1 MLDPEPGPDAGSPQA
16 AGMPRAGRAAA
27 SPLPVAQ
34 ARVVRVNTS
43 PGGVPKRPVESARV
57 GRLGLE
63 GDAHTDRTV
72 HGGPFRAVCL
82 YSMEAI
88 GRVRAEGHPIFP
100 GSVGENLTLEGLE
113 LSTLA
118 TGDRLAVGDALV
130 LEITSPAN
138 PCDTIRESFLDERIS
153 RISIRTHPLDSRLY
167 ARVLAEG
174 VVRPGDPVRVLPP
187 LPDSDAATHVL
198 LDRLDSNERAYMLV
212 SWRAAV
218 AGGVDVRIRDDGE
231 LGIAA
236 TPSVPDENFN
246 LALGLRR
253 IPHLLPDVQ
262 SFFERHRVAGWVIS
276 AEPPWPGAVAERTG
290 SVLAG
295 APVDIGDAPRVEGLA
310 IRRVDPDEALSWERT
325 VVAGF
330 EFDGALAEAWLASAP
345 AIARDHRVHL
355 FLAEIDGE
363 PAGAGGLFVHR
374 GVGGLGPGCVLPA
387 FRNRGVHAALIAAR
401 ARTAAELGCDVVAG
415 WARQDG
421 PSERNMVRMGLR
433 RIWTRHSF
441 RWDGAARDHEAAGDG
456 GAARDN
462 GTARDPDPAGTGVPA

>member
-1 MLDPEPGPDAGSPQA
+1 MLDRETGPEGDRPSAEPSEAP
-16 AGMPRAGRAAA
+16 PPA
-27 SPLPVAQ
+27 STQ
-34 ARVVRVNTS
+34 ARVARVNVS
-43 PGGVPKRPVESARV
+43 PGGVPKLPVGAVHVGRV
-57 GRLGLE
+57 GLQ
-63 GDAHTDRTV
+63 GDAHADRTV
-72 HGGPFRAVCL
+72 HGGPFRAVSL

-118 TGDRLAVGDALV
+118 TGDRLAVGNELV
-130 LEITSPAN
+130 LEITTPAN
-138 PCDTIRESFLDERIS
+138 PCETISGSFLDERIS

-174 VVRPGDPVRVLPP
+174 AVTTGDPVRVLPP
-187 LPDSDAATHVL
+187 LPDSDVATHAL
-198 LDRLDSNERAYMLV
+198 LDRLDANERANMAV
-212 SWRAAV
+212 AWRAAV

-231 LGIAA
+231 LAIAA

-246 LALGLRR
+246 MALGLRQ
-253 IPHLLPDVQ
+253 IPHLLPDVL
-262 SFFERHRVAGWVIS
+262 SFFERHGVAGWVI
-276 AEPPWPGAVAERTG
+276 AADPPWPGAVAERTG

-295 APVDIGDAPRVEGLA
+295 APAGVGEAPAERLT
-310 IRRVDPDEALSWERT
+310 IRRVDPDEALTWERA

-330 EFDGALAEAWLASAP
+330 EFDGVLADAWLASAP
-345 AIARDHRVHL
+345 AIALDHRVHL

-433 RIWTRHSF
+433 RVWTRYSY
-441 RWDGAARDHEAAGDG
+441 RWD
-456 GAARDN
+456 
-462 GTARDPDPAGTGVPA
+462 GTARDRGKREDG

>member
-1 MLDPEPGPDAGSPQA
+1 M
-16 AGMPRAGRAAA
+16 R
-27 SPLPVAQ
+27 
-34 ARVVRVNTS
+34 ARVARINTS

-88 GRVRAEGHPIFP
+88 DRVRADGHPIFP

-113 LSTLA
+113 LATL
-118 TGDRLAVGDALV
+118 GEGHRLAIGNELV
-130 LEITSPAN
+130 LEITTPAN
-138 PCDTIRESFLDERIS
+138 PCETIRESFLDERIS

-174 VVRPGDPVRVLPP
+174 TVTTGDPVRVLPP
-187 LPDSDAATHVL
+187 LPDSDVATHAL
-198 LDRLDSNERAYMLV
+198 LDRLDANERAYMLL
-212 SWRAAV
+212 SWRAAD
-218 AGGVDVRIRDDGE
+218 AGGTDVRIRDDGE
-231 LGIAA
+231 LAIAA

-246 LALGLRR
+246 VALGLRQ
-253 IPHLLPDVQ
+253 IPHLLPDVL
-262 SFFERHRVAGWVIS
+262 SFFERHGVAGWVIA
-276 AEPPWPGAVAERTG
+276 AEPPWPDAVAERTG
-290 SVLAG
+290 SVLVG
-295 APVDIGDAPRVEGLA
+295 APGDIGEAPRVDGLA
-310 IRRVDPDEALSWERT
+310 IRRVEPDEALAWERA

-330 EFDGALAEAWLASAP
+330 EFDGVLADAWLASAP
-345 AIARDHRVHL
+345 AIAQDQRVHL

-401 ARTAAELGCDVVAG
+401 ARTAAGLGCDVVAG
-415 WARQDG
+415 WARRDG
-421 PSERNMVRMGLR
+421 PSERNMIRMGLQ
-433 RIWTRHSF
+433 RIWTRHSY

-462 GTARDPDPAGTGVPA
+462 GTARDPDPTGTRVPA

>member
-1 MLDPEPGPDAGSPQA
+1 MPDPEDQSDRVL
-16 AGMPRAGRAAA
+16 PRAARATVPQV
-27 SPLPVAQ
+27 PLVRAHVA
-34 ARVVRVNTS
+34 RINTS
-43 PGGVPKRPVESARV
+43 PGGVPKRPVGSARV

-88 GRVRAEGHPIFP
+88 DRVRADGHPIFP

-118 TGDRLAVGDALV
+118 TGDRLAIGDELV
-130 LEITSPAN
+130 LEVTTPASP
-138 PCDTIRESFLDERIS
+138 CETIRESFLEDRIS

-174 VVRPGDPVRVLPP
+174 TVTTGDPVRVLPP
-187 LPDSDAATHVL
+187 LPGSDVATHAL
-198 LDRLDSNERAYMLV
+198 LDRLDANERAYMVV

-218 AGGVDVRIRDDGE
+218 AGGVDVRFREDGE
-231 LGIAA
+231 LAIAA

-246 LALGLRR
+246 VALGLRQV
-253 IPHLLPDVQ
+253 PHLLPDVL
-262 SFFERHRVAGWVIS
+262 SFFERHGVSGWVIA
-276 AEPPWPGAVAERTG
+276 AEPPWPDAVAQRTG
-290 SVLAG
+290 SVLVG
-295 APVDIGDAPRVEGLA
+295 APGDIGEAPRVDGLA
-310 IRRVDPDEALSWERT
+310 IRRVEPDEALAWERA

-330 EFDGALAEAWLASAP
+330 EFDGVLADAWLASAP
-345 AIARDHRVHL
+345 AIALDRRVHL
-355 FLAEIDGE
+355 FIAEIDGE
-363 PAGAGGLFVHR
+363 PVGAGGLFVHR

-401 ARTAAELGCDVVAG
+401 ARTAAALGCDVVAG

-421 PSERNMVRMGLR
+421 VSERNMIRMGLQ
-433 RIWTRHSF
+433 RIWTRYSY
-441 RWDGAARDHEAAGDG
+441 RWDVTVQDAG
-456 GAARDN
+456 R
-462 GTARDPDPAGTGVPA
+462 TGTGVPA